1 MIDAQVP
8 THGADEGRQERRE
21 GPPLGSA
28 PKVPEDEAQF
38 TRVQRRLGSMGLS
51 MAETGTGRYLVTDRR
66 CNLAPGF
73 LPLMT
78 LDAIEKQISQTQPG
92 GRSG

>member
-1 MIDAQVP
+1 
-8 THGADEGRQERRE
+8 
-21 GPPLGSA
+21 
-28 PKVPEDEAQF
+28 
-38 TRVQRRLGSMGLS
+38 MGLS

-78 LDAIEKQISQTQPG
+78 LDAIEKQISQT
-92 GRSG
+92 